1 MCVCVCV
8 CVYNVQTDRPGL
20 GLLNTFRQSQ
30 SAGFS
35 AVHTRPGR
43 YDMSM
48 ISPQLLMVHVSWH
61 TAIQRLF

>member
-1 MCVCVCV
+1 MSVCVCVCV
-8 CVYNVQTDRPGL
+8 CVYHVQTDRPGL

-43 YDMSM
+43 YDM
-48 ISPQLLMVHVSWH
+48 ICL
-61 TAIQRLF
+61 